1 MVERRFPRNLGSL
14 EPMAHFVAGYVGSRG
29 FRPEHSYTVDLLV
42 EEIFTNMLRH
52 AKGGGPDVSL
62 RLSGEDNELIVTLR
76 DFDVESFDLTAPP
89 RRPRGES
96 EDGLPEGGL
105 GLRLV
110 RGISDSMRYEYRERS
125 AIVTLTKRFAR

>member
-14 EPMAHFVAGYVGSRG
+14 EPMALFVADYVRSRG
-29 FRPEHSYTVDLLV
+29 LLAEHSFTVDLLV

-62 RLSGEDNELIVTLR
+62 HLDGLDDELVVTLR
-76 DFDVESFDLTAPP
+76 DFDVEPFDVAAEPT
-89 RRPRGES
+89 RPRGES
-96 EDGLPEGGL
+96 PGGL

-110 RGISDSMRYEYRERS
+110 RGISDSIRYEYRDRC
-125 AIVTLTKRFAR
+125 AIVTLTKRFRS